1 MSNCSLE
8 MVNDVEEALVLNPC
22 YFICDIA
29 GDRDK
34 SLEGKVQI
42 FELPN

>member
-1 MSNCSLE
+1 
-8 MVNDVEEALVLNPC
+8 MVNDVEEALVLNPY

-34 SLEGKVQI
+34 PRGEGTDI
-42 FELPN
+42 